1 MSEPKTTAIFVR
13 LTKDFP
19 VGVSHTRG
27 GVTLGAGP
35 RPVAVEVTDE
45 QLAALEGDRY
55 VEICS
60 DEEAQK
66 WEDRLGE
73 APLPTSSENATD
85 DDEEGNGRN
94 YGGDGSQGGSNG
106 DDDEE
111 ESEPETAEQLV
122 DGNTRDALVE
132 LAKSEEVADLDFD
145 QKQVTTKRVI
155 AEAIVAKRE
164 ANSSD
169 EE

>member
-13 LTKDFP
+13 LTRDFP
-19 VGVSHTRG
+19 VGQQHTRG

-35 RPVAVEVTDE
+35 RPIAVEVTDE

-55 VEICS
+55 VEITS

-73 APLPTSSENATD
+73 APAATSAEHPTATGD
-85 DDEEGNGRN
+85 GDGTGRN
-94 YGGDGSQGGSNG
+94 YGDGNQNGSQGGSN
-106 DDDEE
+106 DEGN
-111 ESEPETAEQLV
+111 EPETAEQLTKA
-122 DGNTRDALVE
+122 NNRDALVTLATDEGVE
-132 LAKSEEVADLDFD
+132 LDVSDPKVA
-145 QKQVTTKRVI
+145 TKAVI
-155 AEAIVAKRE
+155 AEAIVAHRADN
-164 ANSSD
+164 AND